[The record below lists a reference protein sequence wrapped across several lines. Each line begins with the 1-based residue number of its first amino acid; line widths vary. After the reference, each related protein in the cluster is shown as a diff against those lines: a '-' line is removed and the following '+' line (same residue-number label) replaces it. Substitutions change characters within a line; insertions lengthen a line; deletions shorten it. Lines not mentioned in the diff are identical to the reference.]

1 MVNTSFPGFD
11 NSAHF
16 NHHKFYQHAL
26 GGASFDSV
34 MTFEPISV
42 KVLKSF
48 MTVYPKSVAL
58 LGIFLASE

>member
-42 KVLKSF
+42 KMLKSF
-48 MTVYPKSVAL
+48 MTVYPKLVAL